1 MSAFPLPLA
10 AYFGT
15 QQDGR
20 MKRTAKRLCVTNVT
34 RRVLS
39 WSSRNIYVFW
49 SFTKR
54 YVQMKVKFGEKLFQT
69 KLLSRLAHEVCRLR
83 SSTVLLRKFTNI
95 KRDPS
100 LGNILLREFH
110 RCVSFSIAILS
121 LSFILFQSLSS
132 LNWPWPS
139 NLWHSCFLCA
149 CFQVVCISLEVWQRT
164 HFIT

>member
-1 MSAFPLPLA
+1 MSPFPLPLA

-20 MKRTAKRLCVTNVT
+20 MKRTAKRLCDKRDTASFVVIFTQHLCFLV
-34 RRVLS
+34 
-39 WSSRNIYVFW
+39 
-49 SFTKR
+49 FTKR

-69 KLLSRLAHEVCRLR
+69 KWLSRLAHEVCRLR
-83 SSTVLLRKFTNI
+83 SSPVLLRKFTNI
-95 KRDPS
+95 KKDPS

-110 RCVSFSIAILS
+110 RCVSYSIAILS

-164 HFIT
+164 HFTT